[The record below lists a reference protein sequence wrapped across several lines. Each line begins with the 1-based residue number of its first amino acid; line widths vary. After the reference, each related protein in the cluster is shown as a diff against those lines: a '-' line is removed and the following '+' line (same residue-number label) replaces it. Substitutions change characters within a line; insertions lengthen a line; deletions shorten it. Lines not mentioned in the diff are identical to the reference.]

1 MARRR
6 QVTRKEV
13 AERANV
19 SVAVVSYVVNKGPRP
34 VSVETR
40 ARVEK
45 AIAELGYYPN
55 ELARSLSRK
64 KTATIGLIIPRLM
77 NPVYAEIAES
87 LEGYLSTAGYLVLL
101 CGTDRDPAKDREFA
115 RILRAKQ
122 VDGVV
127 MIPTGPPKKALRPLR
142 QAHIPTVV
150 LEHDLPNT
158 YCIAIDDLRGG
169 RLATQHLLSLGHRR
183 IALIRREPSSALSYL
198 RAVGYREV
206 LEEAEILADLDLI
219 IESKAGFA
227 GGYKSMQELLALPN
241 TPTAVVTHN
250 DVLALGAM
258 RAVQDAG
265 LVVPDDISVIGYD
278 DTASA
283 AYLNPALTTVKF
295 PVTEMGRRAG
305 EIILQLA
312 QEEGS
317 LPAQTVMLP
326 VELIVRASTAP
337 PPTESSQRS
346 QR

>member
-1 MARRR
+1 MVRKR

-13 AERANV
+13 AERAKV
-19 SVAVVSYVVNKGPRP
+19 SVAVVSYVVNNGPRP
-34 VSVETR
+34 VSAETR
-40 ARVEK
+40 AKVER

-87 LEGYLSTAGYLVLL
+87 LESYLSTAGYLVLL

-127 MIPTGPPKKALRPLR
+127 MIPSGAPKQALRPLR

-150 LEHDLPNT
+150 LEHDLPAT
-158 YCIAIDDLRGG
+158 HCIAIDDLRGG

-183 IALIRREPSSALSYL
+183 IALIRRTPSSALSYL
-198 RAVGYREV
+198 RAAGYREV
-206 LEEAEILADLDLI
+206 LEEAGIFPDPGLI
-219 IESKAGFA
+219 VEASAGFA
-227 GGYKSMQELLALPN
+227 GGYESMRQLLALANP
-241 TPTAVVTHN
+241 PTAVVTHN

-258 RAVQDAG
+258 RAIQDAG
-265 LVVPDDISVIGYD
+265 LVVPDDVSVVGYD

-305 EIILQLA
+305 EIILQLVK
-312 QEEGS
+312 EEGS
-317 LPAQTVMLP
+317 RPTQTVMLP
-326 VELIVRASTAP
+326 VELIVRGSTAP
-337 PPTESSQRS
+337 PPKKS
-346 QR
+346 